1 MVFQMLQAE
10 RGHSQLGG
18 VEWPR
23 GFVYIYIYISIYNI
37 YIIYIY
43 IYIE

>member
-23 GFVYIYIYISIYNI
+23 GFVYIYIHII

-43 IYIE
+43 IE